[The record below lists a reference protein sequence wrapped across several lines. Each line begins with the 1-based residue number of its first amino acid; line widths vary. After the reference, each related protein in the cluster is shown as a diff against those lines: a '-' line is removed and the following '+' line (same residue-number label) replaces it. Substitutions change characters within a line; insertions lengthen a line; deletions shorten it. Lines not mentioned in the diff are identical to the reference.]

1 MSVSDPLFC
10 VIMSVQS
17 GNAGQAVNVEPN
29 QGELSDTPSGK
40 ANLMHISLLRRF
52 LSFGAIG
59 WQKLWFDPC
68 ARYSRSEFAVIN
80 REH

>member
-40 ANLMHISLLRRF
+40 ANLMYISL
-52 LSFGAIG
+52 
-59 WQKLWFDPC
+59 
-68 ARYSRSEFAVIN
+68 SR
-80 REH
+80 